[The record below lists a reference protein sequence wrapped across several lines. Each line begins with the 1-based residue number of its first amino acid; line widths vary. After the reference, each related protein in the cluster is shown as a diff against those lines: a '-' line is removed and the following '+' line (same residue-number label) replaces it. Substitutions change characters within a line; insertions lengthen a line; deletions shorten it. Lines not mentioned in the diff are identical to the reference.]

1 MSFCILEASTSY
13 SLRMEVLFSRPRHS
27 RFSLAEIYFS
37 AGGIVFIDLVTWL
50 SSYSMLVL
58 MSDFHR
64 KNRRFYV
71 HSNFS
76 YLQGPR
82 EVRATPTL

>member
-1 MSFCILEASTSY
+1 MLFCILEALTSY
-13 SLRMEVLFSRPRHS
+13 SLRMEVLFFRPRHP
-27 RFSLAEIYFS
+27 RFSLVEIYFS

-71 HSNFS
+71 LLNFS
-76 YLQGPR
+76 YLQGPQ
-82 EVRATPTL
+82 EVRAIPTL